1 MMEAIRAHVAA
12 GKAIVGIRTAS
23 HAFELRGQ
31 PNPAGTTWTEFDTDV
46 LGADYQDHYGKGP
59 GRETL
64 VRQITETHRGSVWA
78 ENRMID
84 GQIAGARFVVE
95 LPPALLDI

>member
-1 MMEAIRAHVAA
+1 VVED
-12 GKAIVGIRTAS
+12 
-23 HAFELRGQ
+23 Q
-31 PNPAGTTWTEFDTDV
+31 
-46 LGADYQDHYGKGP
+46 GP
-59 GRETL
+59 GIPPDKLEKIFQRFYTDRPVGTKFGNNSGL
-64 VRQITETHRGSVWA
+64 GLSIVRQITETHRGSVWA